1 MEEVLIQVASA
12 QGIWTTLSVFL
23 IFYILKNQDKRDKNQ
38 DERENKYQDIISTLT
53 DHLKLIEDVKE
64 DVKEVKNFIFK
75 ERG

>member
-1 MEEVLIQVASA
+1 MEELLIQVASA
-12 QGIWTTLSVFL
+12 QGIWTTLSFFL

-38 DERENKYQDIISTLT
+38 DEREEKYQGIISTLT

-64 DVKEVKNFIFK
+64 DVKEVKSFIFK